1 MNELQGLV
9 RDATRLACT
18 SGFGPRFLHSTGQL
32 HKGGPSTGVFLQA
45 TSDGGKDLPI
55 PGQPYG
61 FATLFAAQ
69 ARGDLEVLQARGRRA
84 LRVHVEDGDPRKFVE
99 AVREA
104 VKLAR
109 R

>member
-1 MNELQGLV
+1 
-9 RDATRLACT
+9 
-18 SGFGPRFLHSTGQL
+18 LHSTGQL
-32 HKGGPSTGVFLQA
+32 HKGGPNNGVFLQA

-84 LRVHVEDGDPRKFVE
+84 LRVHLEDGDPARFVQ

-104 VKLAR
+104 VTLVR